1 MKTNENIEIIK
12 RAYFLIKNEYVF
24 HRSTK
29 YLQNC
34 FWDNVPEE
42 DCIKLDYKLKAI
54 RQDFAKIL
62 VIMNCI
68 DATYMKYQKDEF
80 VSTYNTIGENQ
91 ATEELGCFI
100 EYLFAKYRVVLEY
113 IQQIMEICIPPKFND
128 TQREEYETRKKAH
141 TKFKYLLKYVAD
153 NIDER
158 NFVLNMEWFQGIRID
173 RDFIIHDGA
182 TCLVFGDKANLLFKV
197 MTTDAM
203 EKEDVQP
210 DMFYSTENGLI
221 DYVSY
226 WGLQLSKLIVF
237 AETIMNFLIRIGTIS
252 DARKSQIDFLFSSER
267 NMSLDDGTGISDK
280 QDVLDKMLNKIINK
294 EYLEV

>member
-1 MKTNENIEIIK
+1 
-12 RAYFLIKNEYVF
+12 
-24 HRSTK
+24 
-29 YLQNC
+29 
-34 FWDNVPEE
+34 
-42 DCIKLDYKLKAI
+42 
-54 RQDFAKIL
+54 
-62 VIMNCI
+62 MNCI

>member
-12 RAYFLIKNEYVF
+12 RAYSLIKNEYVF

-42 DCIKLDYKLKAI
+42 DYIKLDYKLKAI